1 MSRAEGGRGEDLA
14 LAYLEARGLKLLAR
28 NVTLRVGEIDMVMRD
43 RGTLVFVEVR
53 VRRGG
58 ALVSPEES
66 VSAAKRRR
74 LARAAGAFL
83 AGHEALGDTPARFD
97 VVAIQSRGNN
107 NEITWVRDAFAPDG
121 SW

>member
-1 MSRAEGGRGEDLA
+1 MSRAAGSRGEDLA
-14 LAYLEARGLKLLAR
+14 LAYLEARGLELMAR
-28 NVTLRVGEIDMVMRD
+28 NVTLRVGEIDLVMRD

-53 VRRGG
+53 VRRGCG
-58 ALVSPEES
+58 VVSPEES

-83 AGHEALGDTPARFD
+83 ARHEGLADTPARFD
-97 VVAIQSRGNN
+97 VLAIQSRGNN